1 MMDDL
6 RDYRFY
12 KKDLIHPNEMA
23 VDYIWDFF
31 SKTFFSKNTIGLNSK
46 LKKLNV
52 AKSHR
57 PFHPESEEHLKFK
70 KSQILK
76 IKELENEFSFLNFE
90 DEKEFFLA
98 TKN

>member
-1 MMDDL
+1 MGI
-6 RDYRFY
+6 
-12 KKDLIHPNEMA
+12 LI
-23 VDYIWDFF
+23 FQ
-31 SKTFFSKNTIGLNSK
+31 TFLK

-57 PFHPESEEHLKFK
+57 PFHPESEEYLKFK

-90 DEKEFFLA
+90 RFKHNSTISLCEQLFNAIFSCFTETAFI
-98 TKN
+98 